1 MEPAANQMPI
11 VQTAGNK
18 KPTMRKKVS
27 KPTLAQLKKLDD
39 KLDAKLGEKV

>member
-1 MEPAANQMPI
+1 MQPSSQVTPI
-11 VQTAGNK
+11 IQTAGAK
-18 KPTMRKKVS
+18 RPVSRPKIS